1 MCIDET
7 KNKNYSMIRLS
18 TIRKT
23 AALQISALV
32 LIVILPVLLAP
43 RAQAASFLQTWV
55 RLDRMK
61 AATFTSGLVCAQTPA
76 TNTGTEVDVQVVFP
90 SDFVVSTTL
99 TDWAVS
105 TTDLPSGATIWPG
118 IGQATAANNTTKTV
132 TFPSTALT
140 TSVLYCFRWT
150 DSTAALQTGS
160 AGDNKTGTVTTR
172 ATGPTTLDSSAYAT
186 SVVSNDQIVITA
198 TVPATFSFSLPTN
211 TIAFLSDLTTTPV
224 LTSTSVATIS
234 TNAASGWV
242 AWVKS
247 ANAALNSVST
257 GASIPTAGSIDNAV
271 TDVAATN
278 GYFLDVSFTDSG
290 TGTGTVSQAAN
301 YGQEYN
307 GDATHGGTLST
318 TFQPVAASSGT
329 TDGDTL
335 TFTAL
340 AKISA
345 VQAAA
350 TDYTDTLTVVAAGRF

>member
-1 MCIDET
+1 VCVAKT
-7 KNKNYSMIRLS
+7 KNKTFRMIRFS

-23 AALQISALV
+23 AALQIFALLLV
-32 LIVILPVLLAP
+32 VALPILLAN
-43 RAQAASFLQTWV
+43 RAAAAGFLQTWV

-61 AATFTSGLVCAQTPA
+61 ASTFTSGLVCAQTPA
-76 TNTGTEVDVQVVFP
+76 TDTGTEIDVQVVFP
-90 SDFVVSTTL
+90 SDFVVGTTL
-99 TDWAVS
+99 TDWAVA

-132 TFPSTALT
+132 TFPSSALT
-140 TSVLYCFRWT
+140 TSTLYCFRWT
-150 DSTAALQTGS
+150 NSTAALQTGS
-160 AGDNKTGTVTTR
+160 SGANKTGTVTTR
-172 ATGPTTLDSSAYAT
+172 ATGPTSLDSSAYSTAI
-186 SVVSNDQIVITA
+186 VSNDQVVITA

-211 TIAFLSDLTTTPV
+211 SIAFLSNLTTTPV

-234 TNAASGWV
+234 TNASSGWV

-271 TDVAATN
+271 TDVATTN
-278 GYFLDVSFTDSG
+278 GYFLDVAFTDSG
-290 TGTGTVSQAAN
+290 NGTGNVTQAAN

-335 TFTAL
+335 IFTAL
-340 AKISA
+340 ARISA
-345 VQAAA
+345 IQAAA
-350 TDYTDTLTVVAAGRF
+350 TDYTDTLTIVAAGRF